1 MKILITVKEKYGNEL
16 LYPLN
21 DTAKLICTL
30 LGTKT
35 IAKDKVKPLEDLGYR
50 VTMSYEQSLEFDHLV
65 AGFPF
70 IRSNRRYYTMRIFFI
85 VILSTLGFIILNHLS
100 KYGFPPNATTF
111 IKISMLV
118 PLVGCFW
125 MVFAFLLSI
134 MHDKG

>member
-21 DTAKLICTL
+21 NTAKLICKL

-50 VTMSYEQSLEFDHLV
+50 VTMSYEQSLEFEHLV

-70 IRSNRRYYTMRIFFI
+70 IRSNRRY
-85 VILSTLGFIILNHLS
+85 
-100 KYGFPPNATTF
+100 
-111 IKISMLV
+111 
-118 PLVGCFW
+118 
-125 MVFAFLLSI
+125 
-134 MHDKG
+134 

>member
-21 DTAKLICTL
+21 DTAKLICKL

-50 VTMSYEQSLEFDHLV
+50 VTMSYEQSLEFEHLV

-70 IRSNRRYYTMRIFFI
+70 IRSNRRY
-85 VILSTLGFIILNHLS
+85 
-100 KYGFPPNATTF
+100 
-111 IKISMLV
+111 
-118 PLVGCFW
+118 
-125 MVFAFLLSI
+125 
-134 MHDKG
+134 